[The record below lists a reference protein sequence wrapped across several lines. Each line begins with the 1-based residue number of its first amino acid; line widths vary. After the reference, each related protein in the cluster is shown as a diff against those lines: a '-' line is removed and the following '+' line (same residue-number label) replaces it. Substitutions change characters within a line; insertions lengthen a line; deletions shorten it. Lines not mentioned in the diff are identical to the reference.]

1 MQRGNLAPSLLP
13 EVEPGLDAA
22 EESNTD
28 ISHSLQVTSLLLLQ
42 PQIRQCPFPGHPVQL
57 LLLNRAGRREG
68 LGRRTVQGQ
77 QHQTDWNSSKGRDR
91 AEVRAGGWP
100 VETEQ
105 EGSTAGTS
113 VKGKKR
119 KEILWGCSQ
128 KYTKAHSMTEP
139 YSLCKS

>member
-1 MQRGNLAPSLLP
+1 MQKGNLAPSRLL

-22 EESNTD
+22 EDSNTD
-28 ISHSLQVTSLLLLQ
+28 ISHSLQVTSLPLLQ
-42 PQIRQCPFPGHPVQL
+42 PQIKAMPSVHPFPGHPVQL
-57 LLLNRAGRREG
+57 LLLNRAVRWED
-68 LGRRTVQGQ
+68 LGRRIVQGQ

-91 AEVRAGGWP
+91 PGVRAGGWP

-119 KEILWGCSQ
+119 RDTLGLLTEI
-128 KYTKAHSMTEP
+128 H
-139 YSLCKS
+139 YSPFHD